1 MYANDIL
8 NARRDAAVDYMR
20 KITDT
25 VWRAGEDLVYTQE
38 ADTLPEKAN
47 KILTIKA
54 GRLYKGML
62 YSFAG
67 GTPEAFFDF
76 ADTTDEKGIPII
88 RGLEWKAVSGA
99 SDTARIGTDCSGSVQ
114 RAWTAAGADIRAL
127 STRAMCPQN
136 GYLLLGDFTAPRDH
150 VSSEAIQ
157 ANPPEVMYEAYALLE
172 KADAVVCRWKTGH
185 TRMVIGVQVVRD
197 ENGRIDS
204 TASYAE
210 TLEQTRGFMRKDAKY
225 FDEKLGEDV
234 YVICGNVKYS
244 FADLYE
250 TGYMPITCRAF
261 TDPSPIPAPF
271 VRDSREEHGYA
282 SLFEGTLDA
291 NRLIDVVIMTVADSA
306 GEELLRMS
314 VPERRNG
321 KSFDMALFGAEEIP
335 GARGSMHAEA
345 LPAGKY
351 HCRVVCRLSGD
362 VQIPVRDFDF
372 VK

>member
-1 MYANDIL
+1 MQDVCQM
-8 NARRDAAVDYMR
+8 RRDAAVDYMR

-25 VWRAGEDLVYTQE
+25 IWRAGEDIVYTQE
-38 ADTLPEKAN
+38 SDTLPEKAN

-54 GRLYKGML
+54 GRLYKGVL

-67 GTPEAFFDF
+67 GTPEAFFAY
-76 ADTTDEKGIPII
+76 ADETDEKGIPVI
-88 RGLEWKAVSGA
+88 RGLKWDAVSGA
-99 SDTARIGTDCSGSVQ
+99 SDTARIGTDCSGAVQ
-114 RAWTAAGADIRAL
+114 RSWAAAGADIHAL
-127 STRAMCPQN
+127 STRAMCPKT
-136 GYLLLGDFTAPRDH
+136 GYRLVGEFSAPQDH
-150 VSSEAIQ
+150 VSFEEIQ
-157 ANPPEVMYEAYALLE
+157 ANGPEVMYEAYALLK

-185 TRMVIGVQVVRD
+185 TRMVIGVQVVRRGD
-197 ENGRIDS
+197 GSIDPE
-204 TASYAE
+204 ASYAE

-244 FADLYE
+244 FANLYE

-261 TDPSPIPAPF
+261 TDPSPVPDP
-271 VRDSREEHGYA
+271 VVCDTQEEYGYA

-291 NRLIDVVIMTVADSA
+291 NRLIDAVIMTVADAA

-314 VPERRNG
+314 VPERRNR
-321 KSFDMALFGAEEIP
+321 KSFDMALFGAEKIP
-335 GARGSMHAEA
+335 GARGSMHVEA

-362 VQIPVRDFDF
+362 VCVTVRDFDF